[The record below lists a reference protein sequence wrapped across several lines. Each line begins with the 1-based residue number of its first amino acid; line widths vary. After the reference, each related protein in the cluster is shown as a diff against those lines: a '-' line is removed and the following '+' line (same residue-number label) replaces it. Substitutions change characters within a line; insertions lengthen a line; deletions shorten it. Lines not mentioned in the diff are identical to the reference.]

1 MDISTKNNKLV
12 SFVQKAFY
20 DNGAVRAQ
28 LTLAKGFV
36 ERGLKVDVVVLKKE
50 GKGLNWLPPNVRV
63 VELKLNTSMRG
74 FGKLLY
80 LVSLVRYLRKEK
92 PAALICGDDINFG
105 SIAKQL
111 ARVPT
116 QVIVNSQ
123 NNLSN
128 YLQYKSSVAYYK
140 SVAFRK
146 SLTAFLL
153 RRFLWFYSWAD
164 YIVPVSQGVAD
175 DLAKIAGRP
184 LENIKVIYN
193 PVVTFELLQK
203 AKEPL
208 DHSWFA
214 RGEPPVI
221 LGVGRL
227 HRQKDFPTLIRAFA
241 LVRQHKPTRLMILG
255 KGPDRYKLEA
265 LIKELGLT
273 NEIALP
279 GFVKNP
285 YAYMARAAVFVLSSI
300 YEGFGNVVAEAIAV
314 GTPVVSTDCPSGPA
328 EILDSGK
335 YGCLVPVGDIKA
347 LAEAILTTLDKPTD
361 SEALRQRAKQFSYE
375 TAVNKY
381 LELLKI

>member
-1 MDISTKNNKLV
+1 MVISTRKNKLV
-12 SFVQKAFY
+12 SFVFKTFNN
-20 DNGAVRAQ
+20 NGAVRVN
-28 LTLAKGFV
+28 LTLAGGFV
-36 ERGLKVDVVVLKKE
+36 EHGLKVDVVVLKKE

-63 VELKLNTSMRG
+63 VELKLNTSMPMRG

-80 LVSLVRYLRKEK
+80 LISLVRYLLKEK
-92 PAALICGDDINFG
+92 PAALICGDGINFG

-116 QVIVNSQ
+116 QVIIASH

-128 YLQYKSSVAYYK
+128 FIQYK
-140 SVAFRK
+140 SVAYRK

-164 YIVPVSQGVAD
+164 YIVPVSQGLAD
-175 DLAKIAGRP
+175 DLEKIAERP
-184 LENIKVIYN
+184 LENIRVIYN
-193 PVVTFELLQK
+193 PVVTPELLEK

-208 DHSWFA
+208 DHPWFSP
-214 RGEPPVI
+214 GEPPVI

-227 HRQKDFPTLIRAFA
+227 HRQKDFPTLIQAFA
-241 LVRQHKPTRLMILG
+241 LVRQHKPTRLMLLG
-255 KGPDRYKLEA
+255 EGPDRDKLEA
-265 LIKELGLT
+265 LIDELGLT

-279 GFVKNP
+279 GFISNP
-285 YAYMARAAVFVLSSI
+285 YAFISKASVFVLSSL
-300 YEGFGNVVAEAIAV
+300 YEGLPTVLIEAIAV
-314 GTPVVSTDCPSGPA
+314 GTTVISTDCPSGPA

-347 LAEAILTTLDKPTD
+347 LAEAILTTLDNPTD
-361 SEALRQRAKQFSYE
+361 SEALRQRAQQFSYD

-381 LELLKI
+381 LELFKI

>member
-1 MDISTKNNKLV
+1 M
-12 SFVQKAFY
+12 
-20 DNGAVRAQ
+20 
-28 LTLAKGFV
+28 
-36 ERGLKVDVVVLKKE
+36 
-50 GKGLNWLPPNVRV
+50 

-80 LVSLVRYLRKEK
+80 LFSLVRYLRKEK
-92 PAALICGDDINFG
+92 PAALICPDFINFG

-116 QVIVNSQ
+116 QVIIGSH

-128 YLQYKSSVAYYK
+128 YFQYQSVTY
-140 SVAFRK
+140 RK

-164 YIVPVSQGVAD
+164 YIVSVSQGLAD

-184 LENIKVIYN
+184 LKNIRVIYN
-193 PVVTFELLQK
+193 PVVTPELLEK

-208 DHSWFA
+208 DHPWFA
-214 RGEPPVI
+214 PGEPPVI

-241 LVRQHKPTRLMILG
+241 LVRQHKPARLMILG
-255 KGPDRYKLEA
+255 EGSERYKLEA
-265 LIKELGLT
+265 LIDELGLT

-279 GFVKNP
+279 GFISNP
-285 YAYMARAAVFVLSSI
+285 YAFMSKASVFVLSSL
-300 YEGFGNVVAEAIAV
+300 YEGLPTVLIEAIAV
-314 GTPVVSTDCPSGPA
+314 GKAVISTDCPSGPA

-335 YGCLVPVGDIKA
+335 YGCLVPVSDIKA
-347 LAEAILTTLDKPTD
+347 LAEAILTTLDNPTD
-361 SEALRQRAKQFSYE
+361 SEALRQRAQQFSYE

-381 LELLKI
+381 LELLEI